1 MFESLKRYLIG
12 RLLDKEIDTI
22 KLANINVIFYITI
35 VPFCLLLV
43 LLASYI
49 IVGNTIQVV
58 IAIVSLL
65 VFTWAMWYVKVKEDI
80 RLVSHLLVTFSSLI
94 FALNAFMYPDTA
106 LVNGVLLSCNILF
119 AYNFFDRLTASLYCL
134 SSLLAGI
141 ASMVFLFYKIDLPF
155 IEPIH
160 QSLFEMILTYTLLLM
175 MVIVLIVYYQSV
187 HQKAAFRLNESLTAL
202 KISEDRRKKSQ
213 AIGLVGNWEYDVIK
227 AELHWDEEAYRIY
240 GLETSVTTKLIER
253 LMSMIHPDDLEH
265 VRNFSKLASNQKIY
279 NFDYRIIRSDGK
291 ERTVSLFA
299 DFQYDAS
306 GNPLRY
312 YGIVQDIT
320 DRKKS
325 EEEQRKLLEI
335 TSLQNSKLKNFTY
348 IVSHNVRSHSS
359 NITSLV
365 NFLSA
370 TNDENERNEIIKM
383 LVNTSNNLENTLLNL
398 NDIISINEDTAKP
411 RTVIYLKA
419 EIEKTLG
426 VLSGEIIKHEVQ
438 IKNNIDPELKI
449 TAIPSYCESILLNLI
464 SNAIKYRSDER
475 RPEIE
480 ISAERIPN
488 YVVLK
493 VKDNGLGVD
502 LEKNGSKI
510 FGMYKT
516 FHQNEDSRGIG
527 LYLTKNHIE
536 SMNGKIE
543 IESQVNVGTTF
554 KVFFNDKY

>member
-1 MFESLKRYLIG
+1 MFESLKGYLIG
-12 RLLDKEIDTI
+12 RLLEKETDAV
-22 KLANINVIFYITI
+22 KLANITVIFFITV
-35 VPFCLLLV
+35 VPCALLLV

-49 IVGNTIQVV
+49 IVGNTTQVV
-58 IAIVSLL
+58 VAIVSLL
-65 VFTWAMWYVKVKEDI
+65 VFIWAMWYVKVKEDI
-80 RLVSHLLVTFSSLI
+80 RLVSHLLVTFSSSI
-94 FALNAFMYPDTA
+94 FALNCFMYPDTG

-119 AYNFFDRLTASLYCL
+119 AFNFFNRITASLYCL

-141 ASMVFLFYKIDLPF
+141 ASMVCMSYKIDVPF

-160 QSLFEMILTYTLLLM
+160 QSLFEMILTYTLLLV
-175 MVIVLIVYYQSV
+175 MVVVLIVYYQTV
-187 HQKAAFRLNESLTAL
+187 HKTAAVRLGESLTAL

-213 AIGLVGNWEYDVIK
+213 AIGLVGSWDYDILK
-227 AELHWDEEAYRIY
+227 SELHWDEEAYRIY
-240 GLETSVTTKLIER
+240 GVETSKKDGLLEL
-253 LMSMIHPDDLEH
+253 LMSMVHPDDLEH
-265 VRNFSKLASNQKIY
+265 VRNFTKVVGKQRVY
-279 NFDYRIIRSDGK
+279 NFDYRIIRADK
-291 ERTVSLFA
+291 TERSVSIFA
-299 DFQYDAS
+299 EFQYDAN
-306 GNPLRY
+306 GTPLRY

-325 EEEQRKLLEI
+325 EEEQKKLLEI

-398 NDIISINEDTAKP
+398 NDIITINEDTAKP
-411 RTVIYLKA
+411 RVAIHLKA
-419 EIEKTLG
+419 EIEKTLD
-426 VLSGEIIKHEVQ
+426 VLSGEIIKHSVQ
-438 IKNNIDPELKI
+438 INNNVDADIKI
-449 TAIPSYCESILLNLI
+449 TAVPSYCESILLNLI
-464 SNAIKYRSDER
+464 SNAIKYRSKER
-475 RPEIE
+475 KPEIE
-480 ISAERIPN
+480 ISAERIPEFT
-488 YVVLK
+488 VLK

-502 LEKNGSKI
+502 LKKNGDKI

-554 KVFFNDKY
+554 KVFFNDKF

>member
-1 MFESLKRYLIG
+1 MFESFKRYLIG
-12 RLLDKEIDTI
+12 RLLEKEKDVV
-22 KLANINVIFYITI
+22 KLANITVVFYILV
-35 VPFCLLLV
+35 VPFLLLLV

-49 IVGNTIQVV
+49 IVGNTTQVT
-58 IAIVSLL
+58 IAVVSLV
-65 VFTWAMWYVKVKEDI
+65 VFACAMWYVKVREDI
-80 RLVSHLLVTFSSLI
+80 LVVSHLLVTFSILI
-94 FALNAFMYPDTA
+94 FALNCFMYPDTG

-119 AYNFFDRLTASLYCL
+119 AFNFFDRLTASLYCL

-141 ASMVFLFYKIDLPF
+141 VSMVFIFYKIDVPF
-155 IEPIH
+155 IVPIH
-160 QSLFEMILTYTLLLM
+160 QSLFEMILTYSLLLT
-175 MVIVLIVYYQSV
+175 MVIVLIVYYQTV
-187 HQKAAFRLNESLTAL
+187 HETAAVQLSESLTAL
-202 KISEDRRKKSQ
+202 KVSEDRRKKSQ
-213 AIGLVGNWEYDVIK
+213 AIGLVGSWDYDIVK

-240 GLETSVTTKLIER
+240 GVETSKKEGLIEL
-253 LMSMIHPDDLEH
+253 LMSMIHPDDQEY
-265 VRNFSKLASNQKIY
+265 VRNFTKVVGKQKVY
-279 NFDYRIIRSDGK
+279 NFDYRIIRADKS
-291 ERTVSLFA
+291 ERVVSIFA
-299 DFQYDAS
+299 EFQYDAN
-306 GNPLRY
+306 GIPLRY

-325 EEEQRKLLEI
+325 EEEQKKLLEI
-335 TSLQNSKLKNFTY
+335 TSQQNSKLKNFTY

-365 NFLSA
+365 NFLIA

-383 LVNTSNNLENTLLNL
+383 LVNTSQNLETTLLNL

-411 RTVIYLKA
+411 RTAIYLKA
-419 EIEKTLG
+419 EIEKTLD
-426 VLSGEIIKHEVQ
+426 VLSGEIIKHSVL
-438 IKNNIDPELKI
+438 INNMVEPELKI

-464 SNAIKYRSDER
+464 SNAIKYRSSER

-480 ISAERIPN
+480 ISVEQIPD

-502 LEKNGSKI
+502 LKKNGAKI

-536 SMNGKIE
+536 SMKGKIQ

>member
-1 MFESLKRYLIG
+1 MFESLKKYLIG
-12 RLLDKEIDTI
+12 SLLEKETDTI
-22 KLANINVIFYITI
+22 KLANITVIFFITV

-43 LLASYI
+43 LLVSYLI
-49 IVGNTIQVV
+49 IGNAIQVV
-58 IAIVSLL
+58 IGLVSLA
-65 VFTWAMWYVKVKEDI
+65 VFFAAMWYVKAKEDI
-80 RLVSHLLVTFSSLI
+80 LLVSHLLLTFSSLI
-94 FALNAFMYPDTA
+94 FALNAFMYPDTG
-106 LVNGVLLSCNILF
+106 LVNGVLLSCNIIF
-119 AYNFFDRLTASLYCL
+119 AFNFFDRITASIYCFF
-134 SSLLAGI
+134 SLLAGI
-141 ASMVFLFYKIDLPF
+141 VSMVFMSLKIDIPF

-160 QSLFEMILTYTLLLM
+160 QSLFEMILTYSLLLV
-175 MVIVLIVYYQSV
+175 MVVVLIVYYQTV
-187 HQKAAFRLNESLTAL
+187 HKAAAVRLGESLSAL

-213 AIGLVGNWEYDVIK
+213 AIGLVGNWEYDLIK
-227 AELHWDEEAYRIY
+227 NELHWDEEAYRIY
-240 GLETSVTTKLIER
+240 GVETSQTTHLIER

-265 VRNFSKLASNQKIY
+265 VRTFANHVARNRVY
-279 NFDYRIIRSDGK
+279 NFDYRIIRPDGI
-291 ERTVSLFA
+291 ERFVSIFA
-299 DFQYDAS
+299 EFQFDAN
-306 GNPLRY
+306 GIPLRY

-325 EEEQRKLLEI
+325 EAEQKKLLEI

-383 LVNTSNNLENTLLNL
+383 LVNTSNNLETTLLNL

-411 RTVIYLKA
+411 RTVIYLKN
-419 EIEKTLG
+419 EIDKTLD
-426 VLSGEIIKHEVQ
+426 VLSGEIIKHNVQ
-438 IKNNIDPELKI
+438 INNNVNPESTI

-475 RPEIE
+475 NPKID
-480 ISAERIPN
+480 ISVDYVPN
-488 YVVLK
+488 FVVLK
-493 VKDNGLGVD
+493 ISDNGLGID
-502 LEKNGSKI
+502 LKKNGNKI

-543 IESQVNVGTTF
+543 IESKVNVGTTF

>member
-12 RLLDKEIDTI
+12 GLLEKETDAI
-22 KLANINVIFYITI
+22 KLANINVVFYIT
-35 VPFCLLLV
+35 VFPFCLLTV
-43 LLASYI
+43 LLASYL
-49 IVGNTIQVV
+49 IVGNAIQVL
-58 IAIVSLL
+58 IAIISLS
-65 VFTWAMWYVKVKEDI
+65 VFFAAMLYVKVKEDI
-80 RLVSHLLVTFSSLI
+80 RVVSHLLVTFSSLI

-106 LVNGVLLSCNILF
+106 LVNGVLLSCNIIF
-119 AYNFFDRLTASLYCL
+119 AFNFFDRLTASLYCL
-134 SSLLAGI
+134 SSLFAGI
-141 ASMVFLFYKIDLPF
+141 ASMFCMFYKINLPL
-155 IEPIH
+155 IEPIR

-175 MVIVLIVYYQSV
+175 MVIVLIVYYQAV

-202 KISEDRRKKSQ
+202 KISEERRKKSQ
-213 AIGLVGNWEYDVIK
+213 AIGLVGNWEYDIVK

-240 GLETSVTTKLIER
+240 GVETSQSTNLIEQ

-265 VRNFSKLASNQKIY
+265 VRTFTKHVAKNKAY
-279 NFDYRIIRSDGK
+279 NFDYRIIRPDGNQ
-291 ERTVSLFA
+291 RFVSIFA
-299 DFQYDAS
+299 EFQFD
-306 GNPLRY
+306 GNGIPLRY

-325 EEEQRKLLEI
+325 EEEQKKLLEI
-335 TSLQNSKLKNFTY
+335 TSQQNSKLKNFTY

-398 NDIISINEDTAKP
+398 NDIISINEDAAKP
-411 RTVIYLKA
+411 RTVIHLKA
-419 EIEKTLG
+419 EIEKTLD

-480 ISAERIPN
+480 ISAERIPD
-488 YVVLK
+488 YLVLT

-502 LEKNGSKI
+502 LIKNGIKI

>member
-12 RLLDKEIDTI
+12 KLLEKETDPI
-22 KLANINVIFYITI
+22 KLANITVVFFITV

-43 LLASYI
+43 LLVSYL
-49 IVGNTIQVV
+49 IVGNPTQVV
-58 IAIVSLL
+58 IGLVSLL
-65 VFTWAMWYVKVKEDI
+65 VFLWAMWYVKMKEDI

-94 FALNAFMYPDTA
+94 FALNAFMYPDTG

-119 AYNFFDRLTASLYCL
+119 AFNFFDRLTASIYCL

-141 ASMVFLFYKIDLPF
+141 ASMIFISYKIDVPF

-160 QSLFEMILTYTLLLM
+160 QSLFEMILTYSLLLLM
-175 MVIVLIVYYQSV
+175 VVVLIVYYQTV
-187 HQKAAFRLNESLTAL
+187 HKTAAVRLGESLTAL

-213 AIGLVGNWEYDVIK
+213 AIGLVGSWEYDLIK
-227 AELHWDEEAYRIY
+227 NELHWDEEAYRIY
-240 GLETSVTTKLIER
+240 GVETSKTTHLIEL

-265 VRNFSKLASNQKIY
+265 VRTFTKHVAKNRVY
-279 NFDYRIIRSDGK
+279 NFDYRIIRPDGK
-291 ERTVSLFA
+291 ERFVSIFA
-299 DFQYDAS
+299 EFQFDAN
-306 GNPLRY
+306 GIPLRY
-312 YGIVQDIT
+312 YGIVQDVT

-325 EEEQRKLLEI
+325 EEEQKKLLEI

-365 NFLSA
+365 HFLSA

-398 NDIISINEDTAKP
+398 NDIISINEDRAKP
-411 RTVIYLKA
+411 RTVIYLKV
-419 EIEKTLG
+419 EIEKTLD
-426 VLSGEIIKHEVQ
+426 VLSGEIIKHAVQ
-438 IKNNIDPELKI
+438 INNNVAPDVKV

-464 SNAIKYRSDER
+464 SNAIKYRSGER

-480 ISAERIPN
+480 ISIERVPD

-502 LEKNGSKI
+502 LKKNGNKI

-536 SMNGKIE
+536 SMNGRIE
-543 IESQVNVGTTF
+543 IESQVNIGTTF
-554 KVFFNDKY
+554 KVFFNDRY